1 MVSYIPD
8 PRIRI
13 TYGTNTLV
21 PLAQEL
27 PEGLPIDNVG
37 DADVA
42 RAVCLPGLDHPGFDP
57 RLLVRLQPVVGEVLR
72 LVLVPSK
79 QIGQDT
85 AQEAAIVAGLVLRAG
100 EENDSDGLSQKLER
114 AK

>member
-1 MVSYIPD
+1 MVSYDPD
-8 PRIRI
+8 PRIRM
-13 TYGTNTLV
+13 TYGTNPLV

-27 PEGLPIDNVG
+27 PEGLPIDDVG

-42 RAVCLPGLDHPGFDP
+42 RAVRFPSLDHPGIDP
-57 RLLVRLQPVVGEVLR
+57 RLLVRLQSVVGEVLR

-85 AQEAAIVAGLVLRAG
+85 A
-100 EENDSDGLSQKLER
+100 
-114 AK
+114 